1 MSNGGSQMDLT
12 CLSSSSLLATPQG
25 ASSIETTVASITS
38 SSAAATIST
47 LAPAPLSQIA
57 AAAEEDHGPL
67 YLNTEAMGISDTH
80 MWSVEDLDTADCFS
94 LVALT
99 NASKTLKHRIS
110 PEMLLMS
117 KTELDLLMDAEDTL
131 TGSSDSGDD
140 THPTTTTSSITT
152 TITADITDPTTTT
165 TTTSCPHLQIT
176 NPTVNS
182 HNLHTEFHIHSD
194 IIPITTP
201 CQSMNIDTEV
211 NLVRDP
217 SSPSA
222 NACPDQAKPITSIVR
237 DATIDTNTSNS
248 TELDTETQRPGLDVS
263 IIAQSTTT
271 TTIDTAISPDM
282 PSGIHNTT
290 TASVPASG
298 GLEVGD
304 TSIPISNATTT
315 GSDTLEV
322 DIPSLSQVPVVLP
335 ILDACIDHVGVSQ
348 SSTVRYLTSW
358 FVLHRDI
365 SGDDQVFFNRSRWI
379 VVAGI
384 LCDSDGVSTTKQ
396 TWSSSLIADAL
407 NSRTLSTL
415 SGKQYILLGDMNK
428 HEAYSRGFDEQFYL
442 EFRNGFPGNWKLS
455 LERALDTLEL
465 SNSTRKK
472 RSQSPSLDRQSSE
485 SPLKRQ
491 KRDVTFDLLNADVA
505 HGSGESVQSLPLPCG
520 ITHPVS
526 QPSKLEHDVPIFV
539 STGIDTGGL
548 KSTCADTTVITF
560 KDVDTHFDTEATNA
574 ATSLDGDTEVMDD
587 AISVEKTIKLGDGGE
602 VATDRLAE
610 HVMDSLV
617 VGDNVRLGDLSEVW
631 PIPVD
636 HYNDTPGR
644 ACQAASFFG
653 IEPGSPVLHGEEEES
668 FMGCDGTVS
677 GILNSDVVMDATGV
691 DDDMEKPAAFPA
703 SIPKQRRS
711 RKSILRIPDE
721 DDMDWLSDNGR
732 VCSDANDTTLVV
744 VDSSADTLR
753 VSPALRG
760 NATFRSSM
768 GDLED
773 DMDDLTA
780 PIFEPLFV
788 GTSRRVSTHVQSNMT
803 PVSKIGTKTTR
814 RRHTMDGNN
823 SSSLARKRSKMNAT
837 AISSRSRSSAH
848 FNNSVSVE
856 QGAEHLSGVRVVD
869 GVAATTATTNGDAV
883 GIIARNVEVPRLT
896 RSGRSVVRPLAY
908 WKSERKVE
916 IPVKDL
922 HGTVKSFRPVIVVGA
937 QSAWGELGPSQ

>member
-57 AAAEEDHGPL
+57 AARRRGSRTFVP
-67 YLNTEAMGISDTH
+67 NTEAMGISDTH

-222 NACPDQAKPITSIVR
+222 NACPDQAKTHYI
-237 DATIDTNTSNS
+237 NM
-248 TELDTETQRPGLDVS
+248 G
-263 IIAQSTTT
+263 STT
-271 TTIDTAISPDM
+271 
-282 PSGIHNTT
+282 TT

-358 FVLHRDI
+358 FVL
-365 SGDDQVFFNRSRWI
+365 QP
-379 VVAGI
+379 
-384 LCDSDGVSTTKQ
+384 SDGVSTTKQ

-415 SGKQYILLGDMNK
+415 SGKQYILLGDMI
-428 HEAYSRGFDEQFYL
+428 
-442 EFRNGFPGNWKLS
+442 
-455 LERALDTLEL
+455 
-465 SNSTRKK
+465 STR
-472 RSQSPSLDRQSSE
+472 RIL
-485 SPLKRQ
+485 
-491 KRDVTFDLLNADVA
+491 
-505 HGSGESVQSLPLPCG
+505 
-520 ITHPVS
+520 
-526 QPSKLEHDVPIFV
+526 
-539 STGIDTGGL
+539 
-548 KSTCADTTVITF
+548 
-560 KDVDTHFDTEATNA
+560 
-574 ATSLDGDTEVMDD
+574 EVMTND
-587 AISVEKTIKLGDGGE
+587 A
-602 VATDRLAE
+602 
-610 HVMDSLV
+610 
-617 VGDNVRLGDLSEVW
+617 
-631 PIPVD
+631 
-636 HYNDTPGR
+636 
-644 ACQAASFFG
+644 
-653 IEPGSPVLHGEEEES
+653 
-668 FMGCDGTVS
+668 
-677 GILNSDVVMDATGV
+677 
-691 DDDMEKPAAFPA
+691 
-703 SIPKQRRS
+703 
-711 RKSILRIPDE
+711 
-721 DDMDWLSDNGR
+721 
-732 VCSDANDTTLVV
+732 
-744 VDSSADTLR
+744 
-753 VSPALRG
+753 
-760 NATFRSSM
+760 
-768 GDLED
+768 
-773 DMDDLTA
+773 
-780 PIFEPLFV
+780 
-788 GTSRRVSTHVQSNMT
+788 
-803 PVSKIGTKTTR
+803 
-814 RRHTMDGNN
+814 
-823 SSSLARKRSKMNAT
+823 
-837 AISSRSRSSAH
+837 
-848 FNNSVSVE
+848 
-856 QGAEHLSGVRVVD
+856 
-869 GVAATTATTNGDAV
+869 
-883 GIIARNVEVPRLT
+883 
-896 RSGRSVVRPLAY
+896 
-908 WKSERKVE
+908 
-916 IPVKDL
+916 
-922 HGTVKSFRPVIVVGA
+922 
-937 QSAWGELGPSQ
+937 